1 MPIENNFEQR
11 FNELLTEGQ
20 QLIASIPRGDDG
32 DIYYWVPD
40 EQIASYQRWIGS
52 TINLIRIVDQPNGT
66 FSSECGRL
74 QNDDENKTGIAVRII
89 QKLYGL
95 LAATKDEWQRGL
107 LRKIEHIVVAEAF
120 DDFLDHASF
129 YHKGNKK
136 TESSILASAVLEDT
150 VKRIAR
156 KHAIE
161 TKGMSMEP
169 LIDELVKNA
178 VFTPVKAKRVKGFAG
193 VRNHSLH
200 AEWDAFDIHDVGE
213 LINGTRELIDTFL

>member
-1 MPIENNFEQR
+1 MSIENDFEQR
-11 FNELLTEGQ
+11 FSELLTEGKK
-20 QLIASIPRGDDG
+20 LIASVPMDSDG
-32 DIYYWVPD
+32 EPYYWVPD

-52 TINLIRIVDQPNGT
+52 TINLIRLVDQPNGT
-66 FSSECGRL
+66 FSSECARL
-74 QNDDENKTGIAVRII
+74 QSDDDNKTGIAYRIM

-95 LAATKDEWQRGL
+95 LSATKDEWQRGL
-107 LRKIEHIVVAEAF
+107 LRKIEHIIVAEAF

-136 TESSILASAVLEDT
+136 IESSILASAVLEDT

-156 KHAIE
+156 KNAVE
-161 TKGMSMEP
+161 TKGISMEP
-169 LIDELVKNA
+169 LIDELVKHT

-193 VRNHSLH
+193 VRNHALH
-200 AEWDAFDIHDVGE
+200 AEWDEFDIRDVGE